1 MHVRSVTASEI
12 RHTLEAW
19 AALVNGRANN
29 GGVDVRA
36 VLAEAGFPRAAAASA
51 ASVERLEQR
60 LDGLAELARALPV
73 VDDVAAMALVNEQ
86 LTELDVRPSVVEHDG
101 VGAHMHWTPATAT
114 FDDQVITDIVM
125 ALAQEVVAS
134 GSARFGRCA
143 ASDCE
148 DVFYDGTRNRSRR
161 FCDDPRCAS
170 RTHTADHRARRRANN
185 T

>member
-19 AALVNGRANN
+19 TSLVNGRASDA
-29 GGVDVRA
+29 GVDVRA
-36 VLAEAGFPRAAAASA
+36 VLMDAGFPRASAASA
-51 ASVERLEQR
+51 ASIERLERR
-60 LDGLAELARALPV
+60 LDGLAELARDLPSI
-73 VDDVAAMALVNEQ
+73 DGAAAMVAVNEQ

-114 FDDQVITDIVM
+114 FDDQVVTDIMM
-125 ALAQEVVAS
+125 ALAQEVVAN
-134 GSARFGRCA
+134 GTARFGRCA
-143 ASDCE
+143 ATDCG

-170 RTHTADHRARRRANN
+170 RTHTADHRARRRADAG
-185 T
+185 